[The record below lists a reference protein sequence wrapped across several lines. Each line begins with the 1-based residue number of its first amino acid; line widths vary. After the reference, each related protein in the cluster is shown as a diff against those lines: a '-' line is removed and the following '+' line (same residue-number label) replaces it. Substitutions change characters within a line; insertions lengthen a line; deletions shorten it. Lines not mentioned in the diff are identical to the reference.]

1 MSKLVIV
8 ESSSKAKT
16 IRKILGDGY
25 DVVASNGHVID
36 LPKTKMGVDIEND
49 FKTEYVIDKNK
60 SKIVK
65 DLKDRVKKAS
75 EVYLASDPDREGE
88 AISWHLVEIL
98 KKQKSVT
105 NDTKI
110 QRIVFNAITKS
121 AVLEAI
127 NNPRNLDVPL
137 IEAYLARRALDYLL
151 GYNMSPSLT
160 KVGFGFQSAGR
171 VQSPTLRLIV
181 EREMEIES
189 FKPQEYWSINV
200 SLKYENTKNFQAKGI
215 EYKSKKIEKLTINSE
230 KMAAEIVEEFQ
241 NSNFY
246 IDDVTSIPKKRK
258 PLPPFLT
265 STLQQEA
272 NNRLYMGTQQTMSVA
287 QKLYESGFI
296 TYMRTDGI
304 DMAPEAVS
312 ATRNTIKEIYGNK
325 YLPEKPRFYKNK
337 IANAQEAHECIRPTD
352 ISKNAESLNL
362 QDINQRKL
370 YELIRNRTLAS
381 QMGDEISETTTVII
395 KDETKSNS
403 LKAVGRVIVFEGFRK
418 AFSYDENED
427 SNNTEN
433 KELPILEKG
442 KEVFIEKVTPQQHFT
457 QAKPRYSEASLIKKM
472 VDLGIGRPSTYASIV
487 STIQSRQYVRKE
499 KNRLIPED
507 KGKLISIFLSE
518 YFKKY
523 VGYDYTAELEVEL
536 DNISSGKSE
545 WIGIL
550 TKFWTEFFPTIEAAN
565 DLRISEVLERINDI
579 LTPHIFP
586 NTEGKEDPRLCQNC
600 NNGKLSIR
608 TSRSGSA
615 FIGCSN
621 YPTCK
626 FVRPFG
632 VISTDSL
639 NEKTSE
645 DSIGTS
651 DNGEEIYLKSGRF
664 GPYVQLGNSS
674 EKNPKPKRTSIPKNF
689 EPSRITIEIAK
700 KLLDLPKVLGE
711 HPDDKKPI
719 HSAIGPYGP
728 YLKHNNIYANIKD
741 LEEFLSIGM
750 NRAVE
755 LLSENSKKNSNNKR
769 AASLIKTIG
778 DHPEGGEVQ
787 LMNGRFGP
795 YIKYKKNNISVK
807 NKDKLDEID
816 LKTAL
821 ELLDSKKKK

>member
-1 MSKLVIV
+1 MAVVIV
-8 ESSSKAKT
+8 ESPAKAKT
-16 IRKILGDGY
+16 INKYLGSAY
-25 DVVASNGHVID
+25 KVLASYGHVRD
-36 LPKTKMGVDIEND
+36 LNDKRGSVDPDNKFSMKWQINPKSAKHISDI
-49 FKTEYVIDKNK
+49 K
-60 SKIVK
+60 
-65 DLKDRVKKAS
+65 
-75 EVYLASDPDREGE
+75 LALAGDNHLILATDPDREGE

-121 AVLEAI
+121 AVLDAI

-200 SLKYENTKNFQAKGI
+200 SLKYDNTKNFQAKGI

-246 IDDVTSIPKKRK
+246 IDDVSSIPKKRK

-337 IANAQEAHECIRPTD
+337 VANAQEAHECIRPTD

-442 KEVFIEKVTPQQHFT
+442 KEIFTEKVTPQQHFT

>member
-1 MSKLVIV
+1 MAVVIV
-8 ESSSKAKT
+8 ESPAKAKT
-16 IRKILGDGY
+16 INKYLGSAY
-25 DVVASNGHVID
+25 KVLASYGHVRD
-36 LPKTKMGVDIEND
+36 LNDKRGSVDPDNKFSMKWQINPKSAKHISDI
-49 FKTEYVIDKNK
+49 K
-60 SKIVK
+60 
-65 DLKDRVKKAS
+65 
-75 EVYLASDPDREGE
+75 LALAGDNHLILATDPDREGE

-230 KMAAEIVEEFQ
+230 KMATEIVEEFQ

-246 IDDVTSIPKKRK
+246 IDDVSSIPKKRK

-337 IANAQEAHECIRPTD
+337 VANAQEAHECIRPTD
-352 ISKNAESLNL
+352 ISKTTDSLNL

-442 KEVFIEKVTPQQHFT
+442 KEVFTEKVTPQQHFT

-523 VGYDYTAELEVEL
+523 VGYDYTAELEIEL

-728 YLKHNNIYANIKD
+728 YLKHNNIYANIRD

-755 LLSENSKKNSNNKR
+755 LLTENSKKNSNNKR

>member
-1 MSKLVIV
+1 MAVVIV
-8 ESSSKAKT
+8 ESPAKAKT
-16 IRKILGDGY
+16 INKYLGSAY
-25 DVVASNGHVID
+25 KVLASYGHVRD
-36 LPKTKMGVDIEND
+36 LNDKRGSVDPDNKFSMKWQINPKSAKHISDI
-49 FKTEYVIDKNK
+49 K
-60 SKIVK
+60 
-65 DLKDRVKKAS
+65 
-75 EVYLASDPDREGE
+75 LALAGDNHLILATDPDREGE

-200 SLKYENTKNFQAKGI
+200 SLNYDNTKIFQAKGI

-362 QDINQRKL
+362 QDINQQKL

-442 KEVFIEKVTPQQHFT
+442 KEVFTEKVTPQQHFT

-545 WIGIL
+545 WVGIL
-550 TKFWTEFFPTIEAAN
+550 TKFWKEFFPAIESAN

-586 NTEGKEDPRLCQNC
+586 KTEGKEDPRLCQNC

>member
-1 MSKLVIV
+1 MAVVIV
-8 ESSSKAKT
+8 ESPAKAKT
-16 IRKILGDGY
+16 INKYLGSAY
-25 DVVASNGHVID
+25 KVLASYGHVRD
-36 LPKTKMGVDIEND
+36 LNDKRGSVDPDNKFSMKWQINPKSAKHISDI
-49 FKTEYVIDKNK
+49 K
-60 SKIVK
+60 
-65 DLKDRVKKAS
+65 
-75 EVYLASDPDREGE
+75 LALAGDNHLILATDPDREGE

-200 SLKYENTKNFQAKGI
+200 SLKYDNTKNFQAKGI

-230 KMAAEIVEEFQ
+230 KMATEIVEEFQ

-246 IDDVTSIPKKRK
+246 IDDVSSIPKKRK

-337 IANAQEAHECIRPTD
+337 VANAQEAHECIRPTD

-545 WIGIL
+545 WVGIL

>member
-1 MSKLVIV
+1 MAVVIV
-8 ESSSKAKT
+8 ESPAKAKT
-16 IRKILGDGY
+16 INKYLGSAY
-25 DVVASNGHVID
+25 KVLASYGHVRD
-36 LPKTKMGVDIEND
+36 LNDKRGSVDPDNKFSMKWQINPKSAKHISDI
-49 FKTEYVIDKNK
+49 K
-60 SKIVK
+60 
-65 DLKDRVKKAS
+65 
-75 EVYLASDPDREGE
+75 LALAGDNHLILATDPDREGE

-200 SLKYENTKNFQAKGI
+200 SLKYDNTKIFQAKGI

-337 IANAQEAHECIRPTD
+337 VANAQEAHECIRPTD

-442 KEVFIEKVTPQQHFT
+442 KEVFTEKVTPQQHFT

-545 WIGIL
+545 WVGIL

-586 NTEGKEDPRLCQNC
+586 NSEGKEDPRLCQNC

-632 VISTDSL
+632 VISTDSF
-639 NEKTSE
+639 NEKTSD

-700 KLLDLPKVLGE
+700 KLLDLPKVLGK

-728 YLKHNNIYANIKD
+728 YLKHDNIYANIKD

-807 NKDKLDEID
+807 NKDKLDEMD

>member
-1 MSKLVIV
+1 MAVVIV
-8 ESSSKAKT
+8 ESPAKAKT
-16 IRKILGDGY
+16 INKYLGSAY
-25 DVVASNGHVID
+25 KVLASYGHVRD
-36 LPKTKMGVDIEND
+36 LNDKRGSVDPDNKFSMKWQINPKSAKHISDI
-49 FKTEYVIDKNK
+49 K
-60 SKIVK
+60 
-65 DLKDRVKKAS
+65 
-75 EVYLASDPDREGE
+75 LALAGDNHLILATDPDREGE

-200 SLKYENTKNFQAKGI
+200 SLKYDNTKIFQAKGI
-215 EYKSKKIEKLTINSE
+215 EYKSKKIEKLTITSE
-230 KMAAEIVEEFQ
+230 KMATEIVEEFQ

-246 IDDVTSIPKKRK
+246 IDDISSIPKKRK

-433 KELPILEKG
+433 KELPILKKG

-545 WIGIL
+545 WVGIL

-689 EPSRITIEIAK
+689 EPSRLTIEIAK

>member
-1 MSKLVIV
+1 MAVVIV
-8 ESSSKAKT
+8 ESPAKAKT
-16 IRKILGDGY
+16 INKYLGSAY
-25 DVVASNGHVID
+25 KVLASYGHVRD
-36 LPKTKMGVDIEND
+36 LNDKRGSVDPDNKFSMKWQINPKSAKHISDI
-49 FKTEYVIDKNK
+49 K
-60 SKIVK
+60 
-65 DLKDRVKKAS
+65 
-75 EVYLASDPDREGE
+75 LALAGDNHLILATDPDREGE

-200 SLKYENTKNFQAKGI
+200 SLNYDNTKIFQAKGI

-442 KEVFIEKVTPQQHFT
+442 KEVFTEKVTPQQHFT

-523 VGYDYTAELEVEL
+523 VGYDYTAELEIEL

-807 NKDKLDEID
+807 NKDKLDEVD

>member
-1 MSKLVIV
+1 MAVVIV
-8 ESSSKAKT
+8 ESPAKAKT
-16 IRKILGDGY
+16 INKYLGSAY
-25 DVVASNGHVID
+25 KVLASYGHVRD
-36 LPKTKMGVDIEND
+36 LNDKRGSVDPDNKFSMKWQINPKSAKHISDI
-49 FKTEYVIDKNK
+49 K
-60 SKIVK
+60 
-65 DLKDRVKKAS
+65 
-75 EVYLASDPDREGE
+75 LALAGDNHLILATDPDREGE

-200 SLKYENTKNFQAKGI
+200 SLKYDNTKIFQAKGI

>member
-1 MSKLVIV
+1 MAVVIV
-8 ESSSKAKT
+8 ESPAKAKT
-16 IRKILGDGY
+16 INKYLGSAY
-25 DVVASNGHVID
+25 KVLASYGHVRD
-36 LPKTKMGVDIEND
+36 LNDKRGSVDPDNKFSMKWQINPKSAKHISDI
-49 FKTEYVIDKNK
+49 K
-60 SKIVK
+60 
-65 DLKDRVKKAS
+65 
-75 EVYLASDPDREGE
+75 LALAGDNHLILATDPDREGE

-200 SLKYENTKNFQAKGI
+200 SLKYDNKKSFQAKGI

-442 KEVFIEKVTPQQHFT
+442 KEVFTEKVTPQQHFT

-487 STIQSRQYVRKE
+487 STIQARQYVRKE

-545 WIGIL
+545 WVGIL

-586 NTEGKEDPRLCQNC
+586 DTEGKEDPRLCQNC

-728 YLKHNNIYANIKD
+728 YLKHNNIYANIRD

-755 LLSENSKKNSNNKR
+755 LLTENSKKNSNNKR

-778 DHPEGGEVQ
+778 NHPEGGEIQ

-795 YIKYKKNNISVK
+795 YIKYKKNNISIK
-807 NKDKLDEID
+807 NKDKLEEID

>member
-1 MSKLVIV
+1 MAVVIV
-8 ESSSKAKT
+8 ESPAKAKT
-16 IRKILGDGY
+16 INKYLGSAY
-25 DVVASNGHVID
+25 KVLASYGHVRD
-36 LPKTKMGVDIEND
+36 LNDKRGSVDPDNKFSMKWQINPKSAKHISDI
-49 FKTEYVIDKNK
+49 K
-60 SKIVK
+60 
-65 DLKDRVKKAS
+65 
-75 EVYLASDPDREGE
+75 LALAGDNHLILATDPDREGE

-200 SLKYENTKNFQAKGI
+200 SLKYDNTKNFQAKGI

-241 NSNFY
+241 SSNFY
-246 IDDVTSIPKKRK
+246 IDDVSSIPKKRK

-287 QKLYESGFI
+287 QKLYESGYI

-337 IANAQEAHECIRPTD
+337 VANAQEAHECIRPTD

-507 KGKLISIFLSE
+507 KGKLISIFLTE

-545 WIGIL
+545 WVGIL

-586 NTEGKEDPRLCQNC
+586 DTEGKEDPRLCQNC

-632 VISTDSL
+632 VISADSL
-639 NEKTSE
+639 NEKTSD

-700 KLLDLPKVLGE
+700 KLLDLPRVLGE

-728 YLKHNNIYANIKD
+728 YIKHNNIYANIKD

-778 DHPEGGEVQ
+778 NHPEGGEIQ
-787 LMNGRFGP
+787 LMDGRFGP
-795 YIKYKKNNISVK
+795 YIKYKKNNISIK
-807 NKDKLDEID
+807 NKDKLEEID

>member
-1 MSKLVIV
+1 MAVVIV
-8 ESSSKAKT
+8 ESPAKAKT
-16 IRKILGDGY
+16 INKYLGSAY
-25 DVVASNGHVID
+25 KVLASYGHVRD
-36 LPKTKMGVDIEND
+36 LNDKRGSVDPDNKFSMKWQINPKSAKHISDI
-49 FKTEYVIDKNK
+49 K
-60 SKIVK
+60 
-65 DLKDRVKKAS
+65 
-75 EVYLASDPDREGE
+75 LALAGDNHLILATDPDREGE

-200 SLKYENTKNFQAKGI
+200 SLKYDNTKIFQAKGI

-442 KEVFIEKVTPQQHFT
+442 KEVFTEKVTPQQHFT

-523 VGYDYTAELEVEL
+523 VGYDYTAELEIEL

>member
-1 MSKLVIV
+1 MAVVIV
-8 ESSSKAKT
+8 ESPAKAKT
-16 IRKILGDGY
+16 INKYLGSAY
-25 DVVASNGHVID
+25 KVLASYGHVRD
-36 LPKTKMGVDIEND
+36 LNDKRGSVDPDNKFSMKWQINPKSAKHISDI
-49 FKTEYVIDKNK
+49 K
-60 SKIVK
+60 
-65 DLKDRVKKAS
+65 
-75 EVYLASDPDREGE
+75 LALAGDNHLILATDPDREGE

-200 SLKYENTKNFQAKGI
+200 SLKYDNTKNFQAKGI

-442 KEVFIEKVTPQQHFT
+442 KEVFTEKVTPQQHFT

>member
-1 MSKLVIV
+1 MAVVIV
-8 ESSSKAKT
+8 ESPAKAKT
-16 IRKILGDGY
+16 INKYLGSAY
-25 DVVASNGHVID
+25 KVLASYGHVRD
-36 LPKTKMGVDIEND
+36 LNDKRGSVDPDNKFSMKWQINPKSAKHISDI
-49 FKTEYVIDKNK
+49 K
-60 SKIVK
+60 
-65 DLKDRVKKAS
+65 
-75 EVYLASDPDREGE
+75 LALAGDNHLILATDPDREGE

-442 KEVFIEKVTPQQHFT
+442 KEVFTEKVTPQQHFT

>member
-1 MSKLVIV
+1 MAVVIV
-8 ESSSKAKT
+8 ESPAKAKT
-16 IRKILGDGY
+16 INKYLGSAY
-25 DVVASNGHVID
+25 KVLASYGHVRD
-36 LPKTKMGVDIEND
+36 LNDKRGSVDPDNKFSMKWQINPKSAKHISDI
-49 FKTEYVIDKNK
+49 K
-60 SKIVK
+60 
-65 DLKDRVKKAS
+65 
-75 EVYLASDPDREGE
+75 LALAGDNHLILATDPDREGE

-200 SLKYENTKNFQAKGI
+200 SLKYDNTKIFQAKGI

-230 KMAAEIVEEFQ
+230 KMATEIVEEFQ

-442 KEVFIEKVTPQQHFT
+442 KEVFTEKVTPQQHFT

>member
-1 MSKLVIV
+1 MAVVIV
-8 ESSSKAKT
+8 ESPAKAKT
-16 IRKILGDGY
+16 INKYLGSAY
-25 DVVASNGHVID
+25 KVLASYGHVRD
-36 LPKTKMGVDIEND
+36 LNDKRGSVDPNNKFSMKWQINPKSAKHISDI
-49 FKTEYVIDKNK
+49 K
-60 SKIVK
+60 
-65 DLKDRVKKAS
+65 
-75 EVYLASDPDREGE
+75 LALAGDNHLILATDPDREGE

-215 EYKSKKIEKLTINSE
+215 EYKSKKIEKLTITSE
-230 KMAAEIVEEFQ
+230 KMATEIVEEFQ

-337 IANAQEAHECIRPTD
+337 VANAQEAHECIRPTD
-352 ISKNAESLNL
+352 IRKNAESLNL

-433 KELPILEKG
+433 KELPILKKG

-586 NTEGKEDPRLCQNC
+586 NTEDKEDPRLCQNC

-728 YLKHNNIYANIKD
+728 YLKHDNIYANIKD

>member
-1 MSKLVIV
+1 MAVVIV
-8 ESSSKAKT
+8 ESPAKAKT
-16 IRKILGDGY
+16 INKYLGSAY
-25 DVVASNGHVID
+25 KVLASYGHVRD
-36 LPKTKMGVDIEND
+36 LNDKRGSVDPDNKFSMKWQINPKSAKHISDI
-49 FKTEYVIDKNK
+49 K
-60 SKIVK
+60 
-65 DLKDRVKKAS
+65 
-75 EVYLASDPDREGE
+75 LALAGDNHLILATDPDREGE

-200 SLKYENTKNFQAKGI
+200 SLKYDNTKIFQAKGI

-246 IDDVTSIPKKRK
+246 INDVTSIPKKRK

-337 IANAQEAHECIRPTD
+337 VANAQEAHECIRPTD

-545 WIGIL
+545 WVGIL

>member
-1 MSKLVIV
+1 MAVVIV
-8 ESSSKAKT
+8 ESPAKAKT
-16 IRKILGDGY
+16 INKYLGSAY
-25 DVVASNGHVID
+25 KVLASYGHVRD
-36 LPKTKMGVDIEND
+36 LNDKRGSVDPDNKFSMKWQINPKSAKHISDI
-49 FKTEYVIDKNK
+49 K
-60 SKIVK
+60 
-65 DLKDRVKKAS
+65 
-75 EVYLASDPDREGE
+75 LALAGDNHLILATDPDREGE

-200 SLKYENTKNFQAKGI
+200 SLKYDNTKIFQAKGI

-352 ISKNAESLNL
+352 ISKNAENLNL

-442 KEVFIEKVTPQQHFT
+442 KEVFTEKVTPQQHFT

>member
-1 MSKLVIV
+1 MAVVIV
-8 ESSSKAKT
+8 ESPAKAKT
-16 IRKILGDGY
+16 INKYLGSAY
-25 DVVASNGHVID
+25 KVLASYGHVRD
-36 LPKTKMGVDIEND
+36 LNDKRGSVDPDNKFSMKWQINPKSAKHISDI
-49 FKTEYVIDKNK
+49 K
-60 SKIVK
+60 
-65 DLKDRVKKAS
+65 
-75 EVYLASDPDREGE
+75 LALAGDNHLILATDPDREGE

-200 SLKYENTKNFQAKGI
+200 SLKYDNTKIFQAKGI

-246 IDDVTSIPKKRK
+246 IDDISSIPKKRK

-442 KEVFIEKVTPQQHFT
+442 KEVFTEKVTPQQHFT

-651 DNGEEIYLKSGRF
+651 DNGEKIYLKSGRF

-700 KLLDLPKVLGE
+700 KLLDLPKVLGK

-728 YLKHNNIYANIKD
+728 YLKHDNIYANIKD

>member
-1 MSKLVIV
+1 MAVVIV
-8 ESSSKAKT
+8 ESPAKAKT
-16 IRKILGDGY
+16 INKYLGSAY
-25 DVVASNGHVID
+25 KVLASYGHVRD
-36 LPKTKMGVDIEND
+36 LNDKRGSVDPDNKFSMKWQINPKSAKHISDI
-49 FKTEYVIDKNK
+49 K
-60 SKIVK
+60 
-65 DLKDRVKKAS
+65 
-75 EVYLASDPDREGE
+75 LALAGDNHLILATDPDREGE

-200 SLKYENTKNFQAKGI
+200 SLKYDNTKIFQAKGI

-230 KMAAEIVEEFQ
+230 KMATEIVEEFQ

-337 IANAQEAHECIRPTD
+337 VANAQEAHECIRPTD
-352 ISKNAESLNL
+352 IRKNAESLNL

-442 KEVFIEKVTPQQHFT
+442 KEVFTEKVTPQQHFT

-545 WIGIL
+545 WVGIL

-700 KLLDLPKVLGE
+700 KLLNLPKVLGD

-807 NKDKLDEID
+807 NKDKLDEVD

>member
-1 MSKLVIV
+1 MAVVIV
-8 ESSSKAKT
+8 ESPAKAKT
-16 IRKILGDGY
+16 INKYLGSAY
-25 DVVASNGHVID
+25 KVLASYGHVRD
-36 LPKTKMGVDIEND
+36 LNDKRGSVDPDNKFSMKWQINPKSSKHISDI
-49 FKTEYVIDKNK
+49 K
-60 SKIVK
+60 
-65 DLKDRVKKAS
+65 
-75 EVYLASDPDREGE
+75 LALAGDNHLILATDPDREGE

-200 SLKYENTKNFQAKGI
+200 SLKYDNTKIFQAKGI

-442 KEVFIEKVTPQQHFT
+442 KEVFTEKVTPQQHFT

-545 WIGIL
+545 WVGIL
-550 TKFWTEFFPTIEAAN
+550 SKFWKEFFPTIEAAN

-632 VISTDSL
+632 IISTDSL

-689 EPSRITIEIAK
+689 EPTRITIEIAK

-728 YLKHNNIYANIKD
+728 YLKHNNIYANIKN
-741 LEEFLSIGM
+741 LEEFLCIGM

-755 LLSENSKKNSNNKR
+755 LLSEN
-769 AASLIKTIG
+769 
-778 DHPEGGEVQ
+778 
-787 LMNGRFGP
+787 
-795 YIKYKKNNISVK
+795 
-807 NKDKLDEID
+807 
-816 LKTAL
+816 
-821 ELLDSKKKK
+821 

>member
-1 MSKLVIV
+1 MAVVIV
-8 ESSSKAKT
+8 ESPAKAKT
-16 IRKILGDGY
+16 INKYLGSAY
-25 DVVASNGHVID
+25 KVLASYGHVRD
-36 LPKTKMGVDIEND
+36 LNDKRGSVDPDNKFSMKWQINPKSAKHISDI
-49 FKTEYVIDKNK
+49 K
-60 SKIVK
+60 
-65 DLKDRVKKAS
+65 
-75 EVYLASDPDREGE
+75 LALAGDNHLILATDPDREGE

-200 SLKYENTKNFQAKGI
+200 SLKYDNTKIFQAKGI

-337 IANAQEAHECIRPTD
+337 VANAQEAHECIRPTD

-442 KEVFIEKVTPQQHFT
+442 KEVFTEKVTPQQHFT

>member
-1 MSKLVIV
+1 MAVVIV
-8 ESSSKAKT
+8 ESPAKAKT
-16 IRKILGDGY
+16 INKYLGSAY
-25 DVVASNGHVID
+25 KVLASYGHVRD
-36 LPKTKMGVDIEND
+36 LNDKRGSVDPDNKFSMKWQINPKSAKHISDI
-49 FKTEYVIDKNK
+49 K
-60 SKIVK
+60 
-65 DLKDRVKKAS
+65 
-75 EVYLASDPDREGE
+75 LALAGDNHLILATDPDREGE

-200 SLKYENTKNFQAKGI
+200 SLKYDNTKIFQAKGI

-246 IDDVTSIPKKRK
+246 IDDVSSIPKKRK

-442 KEVFIEKVTPQQHFT
+442 KEVFTEKVTPQQHFT

-586 NTEGKEDPRLCQNC
+586 NTEGKEDPRLCKNC

-778 DHPEGGEVQ
+778 THPEGGEVQ

>member
-1 MSKLVIV
+1 MAVVIV
-8 ESSSKAKT
+8 ESPAKAKT
-16 IRKILGDGY
+16 INKYLGSAY
-25 DVVASNGHVID
+25 KVLASYGHVRD
-36 LPKTKMGVDIEND
+36 LNDKRGSVDPDNKFSMKWQINPKSAKHISDI
-49 FKTEYVIDKNK
+49 K
-60 SKIVK
+60 
-65 DLKDRVKKAS
+65 
-75 EVYLASDPDREGE
+75 LALAGDNHLILATDPDREGE

-200 SLKYENTKNFQAKGI
+200 SLKYDNTKIFQAKGI

-230 KMAAEIVEEFQ
+230 KMATEIVEEFQ

-337 IANAQEAHECIRPTD
+337 VANAQEAHECIRPTD

-442 KEVFIEKVTPQQHFT
+442 KEVFTEKVTPQQHFT

-545 WIGIL
+545 WVGIL

>member
-1 MSKLVIV
+1 MAVVIV
-8 ESSSKAKT
+8 ESPAKAKT
-16 IRKILGDGY
+16 INKYLGSAY
-25 DVVASNGHVID
+25 KVLASYGHVRD
-36 LPKTKMGVDIEND
+36 LNNKRGSVDPDNKFSMKWQINPKSAKHISDI
-49 FKTEYVIDKNK
+49 K
-60 SKIVK
+60 
-65 DLKDRVKKAS
+65 
-75 EVYLASDPDREGE
+75 LALAGDNHLILATDPDREGE

-105 NDTKI
+105 DDTKI

-200 SLKYENTKNFQAKGI
+200 SLKYDNTKIFQAKGI
-215 EYKSKKIEKLTINSE
+215 EYKSKKIEKLTITSE
-230 KMAAEIVEEFQ
+230 KMATEIVEEFQ

-246 IDDVTSIPKKRK
+246 IDDISSIPKKRK

-265 STLQQEA
+265 STLQQDA

-337 IANAQEAHECIRPTD
+337 VANAQEAHECIRPTD
-352 ISKNAESLNL
+352 ISKNAESLKL
-362 QDINQRKL
+362 QDISQRKL

-442 KEVFIEKVTPQQHFT
+442 KEVFTEKVTPQQHFT

-545 WIGIL
+545 WVGIL
-550 TKFWTEFFPTIEAAN
+550 TKFWKEFFPTIEAAN

-632 VISTDSL
+632 IISTDSL
-639 NEKTSE
+639 NEKISE